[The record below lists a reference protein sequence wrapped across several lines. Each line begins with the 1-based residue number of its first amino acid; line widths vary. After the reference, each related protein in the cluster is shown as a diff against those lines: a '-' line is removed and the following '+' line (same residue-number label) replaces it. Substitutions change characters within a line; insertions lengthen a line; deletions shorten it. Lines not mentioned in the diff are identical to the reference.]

1 MKRITLKDGLNLLG
15 SKLGWILSGW
25 TQSEDSSAS
34 ENSLAELTY
43 SSSQLAAWFLDSTK
57 IEDNFSKEPNLED
70 FWKIE
75 TIRIKESP
83 AISDDD
89 KAISEFNKSIQ
100 MVHER
105 YQECWPRR
113 EKIPDLP
120 DNYNLAYGRLSCVA
134 KRLRENPEMLMAYDV
149 VIKDQLSKGVIES
162 VDDNSI
168 QYKES

>member
-1 MKRITLKDGLNLLG
+1 M
-15 SKLGWILSGW
+15 
-25 TQSEDSSAS
+25 
-34 ENSLAELTY
+34 
-43 SSSQLAAWFLDSTK
+43 DSTK

-83 AISDDD
+83 TISDDD

-120 DNYNLAYGRLSCVA
+120 DNYSLAYGRLSCVA